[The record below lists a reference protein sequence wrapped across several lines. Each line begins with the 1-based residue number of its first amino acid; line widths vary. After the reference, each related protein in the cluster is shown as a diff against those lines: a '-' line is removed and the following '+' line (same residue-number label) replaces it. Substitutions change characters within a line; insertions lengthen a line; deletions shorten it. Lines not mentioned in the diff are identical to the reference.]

1 MMKES
6 ENIDRSGSVEED
18 YELNGADGTRGSVTD
33 DDAPVA
39 VAKEGNFDDEIGME
53 MGDEDEQSSETRGT
67 YPADCYSF
75 LALYGPINSP
85 FFFSFG
91 FTVWLFQVRTAT
103 IPLVL
108 CC

>member
-1 MMKES
+1 
-6 ENIDRSGSVEED
+6 VEED

-39 VAKEGNFDDEIGME
+39 VAKEGNVDDDSDKKGE
-53 MGDEDEQSSETRGT
+53 DEYEQSSETNGT